1 MPLYACHRATPNRV
15 YRFPDDVADG
25 GTPSGADVTL
35 WNLPTNITHSDA
47 IVVYEGEILVTD
59 NVGDE
64 VAFFAESTAGGTT
77 PTLTRLITLLS
88 ELTLPAGIAINS
100 DGMWVG
106 DNGEVFLLPTSNASE
121 TTNAD
126 GTVIVDLANTDI
138 IKRFDLHSDIDNIEG
153 LTIVG
158 NNLAVA
164 DNTNDTIWY
173 VLLSTANDATSTIVR
188 EIVLPPA
195 IGDPFGIA
203 AGMNGNLFVVDRID
217 NDIYLIPS
225 TKANETTGADGRT
238 IVTLL
243 DSDIIRQFNLPA
255 GLTVP
260 YGLAFKSNQATLT
273 LSTTDTDIRVGEAV
287 DIEIASDIDISNFVA
302 SDITVTGGTRGALTI
317 NSATSATL
325 RVTAGSA
332 GTMTVAIAEDV
343 VDPGNAAASQDFT
356 VNAAPEVD
364 AVLEITL
371 DATSAENG
379 EVVNATFTFDKAVG
393 SFVAAD
399 VDVTTAATKGALT
412 NNGDNTYSMPVT
424 APATGNGTIQI
435 AVAADVVTPGNNADS
450 ASFTYAPPADAV
462 LDITLDATSVENSE
476 IVNALF
482 TFDKAVGG
490 FRRNDVQLTGAP
502 GNARGPLVDNGDN
515 TYGME
520 ITAPATGSG
529 LVEVTVAADRVSP
542 GNNAVTVSFNYA
554 PAPTNTAPAFA
565 DASYAFSDVAIAVG
579 TVVGTVVATDA
590 DSDTLSYTLT
600 GTDASTFAI
609 DANGEITVAVELT
622 NSQVYAFNVV
632 ADDGTDT
639 TSVGVSATAIAPP
652 TPTNNAPAF
661 ADASYAFADVGIAVN
676 EVVGTVAA
684 TDADN
689 DTLSYSLT
697 GTDADKF
704 DIDSDGE
711 ITVAELLGYGESYSI
726 NVIAD
731 DGTDDTSVS
740 VTIDAETVSPR
751 APTFVVDSTTE
762 DSATITIT
770 AGDDGGESVS
780 DWEYELDGDGT
791 WVSFGNPD
799 LEQTISNLDPDTAY
813 AIKVRGVNSEGDGV
827 ASAAVTATT
836 DAAPVALSFG
846 SETIPNQLWVVET
859 AVSIILPE
867 ATGGTGDK
875 TYSLSPTMTP
885 AGTTFAAGT
894 RVLAGNPTATFTL
907 LTFAYTATDE
917 DDNTVELTFTIVVSA
932 VIPVASTTST
942 ETTYNAEMGYNV
954 LPESLGALKRV
965 NASGNVE
972 SLGNLW
978 YGERPYN
985 VAGARAL
992 SFDDELHLIM
1002 GYGNANEV
1010 LRYNSLASKADNFV
1024 HLVFG
1029 NKLKYILPAFQPTD
1043 NIYGE
1048 IAELARMV
1056 GATVSFDGK
1065 IISVVDRRPFRAKA
1079 DGSTGTGTG
1088 NLDFDSENKA
1098 FPSSGYLRIGD
1109 EFIGYTGI
1117 SGGAF
1122 TGVTRGALGSEPV
1135 NHLDNTGI
1143 LFVNALFSEREILQ
1157 INPSTDT
1164 TRHHNII
1171 RDGDNLFE
1179 VSDETNI
1186 AQYRKQPYTLDLGLT
1201 RNEDAWVETM
1211 FAEYLLELKNLGT
1224 LITLLLRPRKKP
1236 NALDL
1241 GQWIGLRYGSL
1252 TYALRIESISY
1263 HSNMVEIKGRTVE
1276 A

>member
-1 MPLYACHRATPNRV
+1 MYIHIADFADGNVRMILPPSSDGTITADNIVFTYTVAGVNNALNITFDGTHIHLADATDDNIRMILPPSSSIEAPVVHTYTVAGLNSLSASAFDGTHIHLADSEDDNIRMILPPSSNGVAPVVHTYTVDGVNSPQGTAFDGIHIHLADSEDDNIRMILPPSSNGVAPVVHTYTLSGLNDPRATA
-15 YRFPDDVADG
+15 FDGIHIHLADIADDNIRMILP
-25 GTPSGADVTL
+25 PSSSIEA
-35 WNLPTNITHSDA
+35 P
-47 IVVYEGEILVTD
+47 VVYTYT
-59 NVGDE
+59 
-64 VAFFAESTAGGTT
+64 VAGVNS
-77 PTLTRLITLLS
+77 
-88 ELTLPAGIAINS
+88 PAGMTFDGAI
-100 DGMWVG
+100 
-106 DNGEVFLLPTSNASE
+106 
-121 TTNAD
+121 
-126 GTVIVDLANTDI
+126 
-138 IKRFDLHSDIDNIEG
+138 
-153 LTIVG
+153 
-158 NNLAVA
+158 
-164 DNTNDTIWY
+164 
-173 VLLSTANDATSTIVR
+173 
-188 EIVLPPA
+188 
-195 IGDPFGIA
+195 
-203 AGMNGNLFVVDRID
+203 
-217 NDIYLIPS
+217 
-225 TKANETTGADGRT
+225 
-238 IVTLL
+238 
-243 DSDIIRQFNLPA
+243 Q
-255 GLTVP
+255 
-260 YGLAFKSNQATLT
+260 NQATLT
-273 LSTTDTDIRVGEAV
+273 LSTTDPDIRVGEDV

-302 SDITVTGGTRGALTI
+302 SDITVTGGTRGALTE
-317 NSATSATL
+317 NAANDYTL

-332 GTMTVAIAEDV
+332 GTMTISIAEDV
-343 VDPGNAAASQDFT
+343 VDPANAAVSQDFT

-399 VDVTTAATKGALT
+399 VDVTAVATKGALT

-424 APATGNGTIQI
+424 APTTGNGTIEI
-435 AVAADVVTPGNNADS
+435 SVAADVVTPGNNADT

-515 TYGME
+515 TYSME

-565 DASYAFSDVAIAVG
+565 DASYTFADVAIAVG
-579 TVVGTVVATDA
+579 TVVGTVAAIDA
-590 DSDTLSYTLT
+590 DNDTLSYTLT
-600 GTDASTFAI
+600 GTDASDFAI
-609 DANGEITVAVELT
+609 DANGQVTVATELT
-622 NSQVYAFNVV
+622 NSEVYSFNVV

-639 TSVGVSATAIAPP
+639 TSVGVSVTAIAAA
-652 TPTNNAPAF
+652 TPTNTAPEF
-661 ADASYAFADVGIAVN
+661 ANTSYTFDDVEIALN
-676 EVVGTVAA
+676 TVVGTVAA

-711 ITVAELLGYGESYSI
+711 ITAAEALDYGESYAI

-740 VTIDAETVSPR
+740 VTINAETVSPR

-762 DSATITIT
+762 NSATITIT
-770 AGDDGGESVS
+770 AGDDGGESVT
-780 DWEYELDGDGT
+780 DWEYELDGNST
-791 WVSFGNPD
+791 WVSFGDTD

-813 AIKVRGVNSEGDGV
+813 SIKVRGVNSEGDGV
-827 ASAAVTATT
+827 ASAAVLATT
-836 DAAPVALSFG
+836 DAAAVALSFG
-846 SETIPNQLWVVET
+846 SETIDNQSWVVGT
-859 AVSIILPE
+859 DVNLILPA
-867 ATGGTGDK
+867 ATGGAGAI
-875 TYSLSPTMTP
+875 TYSLSPATP
-885 AGTTFAAGT
+885 GGTTFTAGT
-894 RVLAGNPTATFTL
+894 RGLSGTPTTAVAVAT
-907 LTFAYTATDE
+907 YTYIAE
-917 DDNTVELTFTIVVSA
+917 DADGTMVELTFTIVA
-932 VIPVASTTST
+932 NVAIQVAPTTST
-942 ETTYNAEMGYNV
+942 EPTYNAAMGYNI
-954 LPESLGALKRV
+954 LPESLGALKKI
-965 NASGNVE
+965 NASGSVE

-978 YGERPYN
+978 YADRPYN
-985 VAGARAL
+985 VALTRPL
-992 SFDDELHLIM
+992 SVDGDLHVTM

-1010 LRYNSLASKADNFV
+1010 LRYNSLASKANNFV

-1029 NKLKYILPAFQPTD
+1029 NRLKYILPAFQPTD

-1079 DGSTGTGTG
+1079 DGTTGTGTG
-1088 NLDFDSENKA
+1088 NLDSDSENKA
-1098 FPSSGYLRIGD
+1098 FPTSGYLRIGD

-1117 SGGAF
+1117 SSGAF
-1122 TGVTRGALGSEPV
+1122 TGITRGALGSEPV
-1135 NHLDNTGI
+1135 NHLDNTGV
-1143 LFVNALFSEREILQ
+1143 LYANALFSGREILQ
-1157 INPSTDT
+1157 INASTDT

-1171 RDGDNLFE
+1171 RDGENLFE
-1179 VSDETNI
+1179 VSDKTNI

-1201 RNEDAWVETM
+1201 RNENAWVETM
-1211 FAEYLLELKNLGT
+1211 FAEYLSELKNLGSAFD
-1224 LITLLLRPRKKP
+1224 LKLRPRKKSF
-1236 NALDL
+1236 ALDL
-1241 GQWIGLRYGSL
+1241 GQIIGLRYGSL

-1263 HSNMVEIKGRTVE
+1263 HSNIVEIKGRSVK